1 MAKQML
7 ADLSD
12 GMGVQ
17 TLAYVKS
24 KRLQPYKN
32 KPGQF
37 LILALADRSGTMDA
51 KAFDN
56 AEEFAGRIAEGTVV
70 NVSGRASAY
79 QGVLGMILDDVL
91 TWQGEYDP
99 ADFLPT
105 YAGDV
110 AALEAKLDALIISIT
125 DPELSLI
132 IRAIFAD
139 PDLRRKYV
147 LAPAAKGVH
156 GAYIHGLL
164 EHVTRQAELAEA
176 ACRCYPQAHRDMVI
190 AGVLLHDIGKT
201 VEFSWDL
208 AIAYTPLGSLV
219 GHAVIGDRLICE
231 RGREVGISEET
242 TMRLRHLVLSH
253 HGTREFGAVT
263 LPQTLEAVILHS
275 VDNLE
280 ARATHCI
287 EVMNSANPEAIFSE
301 YDRIE
306 GRYWYRGPRE
316 EAVEAAGVF
325 E

>member
-7 ADLSD
+7 AELTD
-12 GMGVQ
+12 GTTVR
-17 TLAYVKS
+17 TLAYVKA

-37 LILALADRSGTMDA
+37 LILTLADRSGTLDA

-56 AEEFAGRIAEGTVV
+56 AEELAGCVTTGKIVTV
-70 NVSGRASAY
+70 NGRASAY
-79 QGVLGMILDDVL
+79 QGVMGMILDDVEIYE
-91 TWQGEYDP
+91 QPYDP

-110 AALEAKLDALIISIT
+110 AVLEAKLDALIASLT

-132 IRAIFAD
+132 ITTIFAD
-139 PDLRRKYV
+139 PDLRRKYIY
-147 LAPAAKGVH
+147 APAAKGVH

-164 EHVTRQAELAEA
+164 EHVTRQADLAEA
-176 ACRCYPQAHRDMVI
+176 ACKCYPEANRDLVI

-201 VEFSWDL
+201 VEFSWNL
-208 AIAYTPLGSLV
+208 AIEYTPLGSLV

-231 RGREVGISEET
+231 RGREVGIAEET
-242 TMRLRHLVLSH
+242 VMRLRHLVLSH
-253 HGTREFGAVT
+253 HGTREFGAVV

-280 ARATHCI
+280 AKATHCI
-287 EVMNSANPEAIFSE
+287 EMMRNAHSEAIFSD

-306 GRYWYRGPRE
+306 GRHWYRGPQQALAE
-316 EAVEAAGVF
+316 SE
-325 E
+325 